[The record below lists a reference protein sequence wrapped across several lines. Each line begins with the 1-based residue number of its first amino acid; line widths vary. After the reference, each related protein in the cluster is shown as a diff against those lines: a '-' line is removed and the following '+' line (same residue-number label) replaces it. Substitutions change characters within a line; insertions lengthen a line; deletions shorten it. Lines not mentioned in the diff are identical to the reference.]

1 MRIISSPQVG
11 SESETIRMTR
21 REDEGQT
28 RAPKYS
34 NSSPSQGTDLFRK
47 AYSPTESYV
56 AARSSTS
63 RGAPEAVHLM
73 LRPNQSSNTSCEYF
87 QWI

>member
-1 MRIISSPQVG
+1 MPTMPIISSPQVE

-34 NSSPSQGTDLFRK
+34 NSSPSQGTNLFRK

-56 AARSSTS
+56 AAMSSTS
-63 RGAPEAVHLM
+63 RGGGAPEAAHLM
-73 LRPNQSSNTSCEYF
+73 LRPN
-87 QWI
+87 